1 MQPREAAHVIDMRV
15 RAYDRADVQAMLAQN
30 FQNPLDLIARI
41 DHDRLARLRVAQ
53 NRAITLQHP
62 HRNYFVNQLFAHA
75 RSITTLA
82 VKGQSAIR
90 TSSARPAVFGFI
102 CIRLT
107 GGILTSVVKPCS
119 PVSGLGAAIEPV
131 RGREEDNDMHSLRD
145 LLQEAQQAGKAI
157 GHFNISDLVL
167 LKAVFGA
174 ARERSVPVLVGLS
187 EGEREFVGVR
197 QIAAFVR
204 SLREEF
210 EYPIFLNADH
220 THSLAKAMEAAKAG
234 FDSIVFDLSALPFEQ
249 NVQQTKQAVEALKSI
264 NPSLLVEGEIG
275 DIGTGSEIHDQS
287 PDLSK
292 GLSTAE
298 EATQFVERTGV
309 DVLAPAVGNMHGMLR
324 SMVRGETKKR
334 LDIERIAA
342 IKRAAQVF
350 LTLHGGSGTDD
361 EDLRKAIAAGINIV
375 HINTE
380 LRVAWRRGLEQG
392 FAKHPDEVVPYK
404 ILPSAVDAVK
414 QVVRSRLQLFNDERR
429 FAQGV

>member
-1 MQPREAAHVIDMRV
+1 
-15 RAYDRADVQAMLAQN
+15 
-30 FQNPLDLIARI
+30 
-41 DHDRLARLRVAQ
+41 
-53 NRAITLQHP
+53 
-62 HRNYFVNQLFAHA
+62 
-75 RSITTLA
+75 
-82 VKGQSAIR
+82 
-90 TSSARPAVFGFI
+90 
-102 CIRLT
+102 
-107 GGILTSVVKPCS
+107 
-119 PVSGLGAAIEPV
+119 
-131 RGREEDNDMHSLRD
+131 MHSLRD
-145 LLQEAQQAGKAI
+145 LLQEAQQTGKAI

-174 ARERSVPVLVGLS
+174 ARELSVPVLVGLS

-210 EYPIFLNADH
+210 DYPIFLNADH
-220 THSLAKAMEAAKAG
+220 THSLAQAVDAAKAG
-234 FDSIVFDLSALPFEQ
+234 FDAIVFDRSALPFEQ
-249 NVQQTKQAVEALKSI
+249 NVQRTKQAVEALKTI
-264 NPSLLVEGEIG
+264 NPSVLVEGEIG

-292 GLSTAE
+292 GLSTPE
-298 EATQFVERTGV
+298 EAKQFVESTGV

-342 IKRAAQVF
+342 IQRAARVL
-350 LTLHGGSGTDD
+350 LTLHGGSGTND

-404 ILPSAVDAVK
+404 ILPCAVDAVK
-414 QVVRSRLQLFNDERR
+414 QVVRSRLQLFNQERR